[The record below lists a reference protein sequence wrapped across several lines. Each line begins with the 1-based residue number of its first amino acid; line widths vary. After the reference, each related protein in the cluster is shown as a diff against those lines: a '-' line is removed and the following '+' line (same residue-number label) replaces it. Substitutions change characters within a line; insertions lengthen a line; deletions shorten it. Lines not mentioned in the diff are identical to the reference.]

1 MLMSKFVSTLLDH
14 HFKLSKLQMLQSEN
28 EVEHMRTVS
37 KFAFYMLCK
46 GKEGEELAIFEGKRS
61 LQVQNKPVDVMM
73 KLQSCENNPRPPAIS
88 QRAKVKLADYPKKEG
103 NETMAPGVNIRQ
115 QQRRYLKSRVYSSCL
130 KSTNMYRNRKRFIFL
145 GFGAIWRMDH
155 RFFNISAADPFNRS
169 SFPPHFIF
177 GTGSSAYQ
185 FEGAANEDGKGPST
199 WDTFAHK
206 YPEKIIDGSNGD
218 VAIDFYH
225 LYKEDITL
233 MKLQGLNGFKFSL
246 SWSRVLPYGKLS
258 KGVNKK
264 GIAFYNNLINEL
276 LANGIEP
283 LVSIFHWDL
292 PQALEDE
299 YQGFLSTQIVD
310 DFRDYAE
317 LCFKEF
323 GDRVKHWITINEP
336 YTYAVFGY
344 AFGSR
349 PPGRCSYSNGCIA
362 GNDAT
367 EPYIV
372 AHHLLLAHAKAV
384 KLYRKKYKASLKGK
398 IGISLISNWFVPYY
412 TEKKHIDAA
421 QRALDFMLG
430 WFIDPLTY
438 GDYPANMHKLVKDRL
453 PKFTQEEVEMVKG
466 SYDFLGTNYYTS
478 TYAVNM
484 DDPDPVN
491 LNYAT
496 DSQVYLTWKKDNI
509 PIGEPTGS
517 NAIFVVP
524 EGLQQLLIYIKEK
537 YKNPI
542 IYVTENGM
550 SDANVTTIQQGVN
563 DLERTKCIRQHLLA
577 IKDSLQDGV
586 NVKGYFVWSFLD
598 NFEWNSGYT
607 ERYGINYVDFNDNLK
622 RYPKRSALWLKKFLL
637 ANREIYRSDY

>member
-1 MLMSKFVSTLLDH
+1 MHMSKFASTLLDH

-28 EVEHMRTVS
+28 EVEHMRKVS

-73 KLQSCENNPRPPAIS
+73 KLQSCGNNPRPPAIS

-103 NETMAPGVNIRQ
+103 NETMAPGGNIRQ
-115 QQRRYLKSRVYSSCL
+115 QQRRYLKSRAYSSCL

-185 FEGAANEDGKGPST
+185 FEGAANEDGKGPSI

-264 GIAFYNNLINEL
+264 GISFYNNLINEL

-430 WFIDPLTY
+430 CDVKVGQIYKDKCTLILVMARFAIEHSCHYYAKRSDKKRPLVVVDGAHLNGAYKGTFISASTLDGAGRILPIAYGVVDSEKDNLWTWFFENFRIVFGERDSILKSKHAVDMKPYCSEFYYPETLRKTY
-438 GDYPANMHKLVKDRL
+438 
-453 PKFTQEEVEMVKG
+453 EESM
-466 SYDFLGTNYYTS
+466 FP
-478 TYAVNM
+478 M
-484 DDPDPVN
+484 PD
-491 LNYAT
+491 
-496 DSQVYLTWKKDNI
+496 KKD
-509 PIGEPTGS
+509 
-517 NAIFVVP
+517 
-524 EGLQQLLIYIKEK
+524 
-537 YKNPI
+537 
-542 IYVTENGM
+542 
-550 SDANVTTIQQGVN
+550 
-563 DLERTKCIRQHLLA
+563 
-577 IKDSLQDGV
+577 
-586 NVKGYFVWSFLD
+586 
-598 NFEWNSGYT
+598 
-607 ERYGINYVDFNDNLK
+607 
-622 RYPKRSALWLKKFLL
+622 
-637 ANREIYRSDY
+637 